1 MREREFVVK
10 KTTLILAA
18 GIAAAACGP
27 AGVANAQSKQ
37 GYAVDTSNMVWRNYQ
52 NECWRAG
59 YWTPSMAIAECDP
72 DLVSKPAARPAPA
85 PAAPA
90 AKPAAKPAPGKPKPV
105 VLRTTVTFASNSAV
119 LDAADKAKLDGDII
133 GKLGTVGAISY
144 VNVNGHTDRMGS
156 AQYNQKLSERRA
168 AAVKAYL
175 VSKGMDASKIE
186 VFGYGKTY
194 PIPTVSCPDSLGRAK
209 LIECLQPNRRTEVEL
224 QGAPR

>member
-1 MREREFVVK
+1 MK
-10 KTTLILAA
+10 TTTLILAA
-18 GIAAAACGP
+18 SFAAAAFGAP
-27 AGVANAQSKQ
+27 GVANAQSKQ

-72 DLVSKPAARPAPA
+72 DLVPRPAPKPAAAPAPA
-85 PAAPA
+85 PAPKPA
-90 AKPAAKPAPGKPKPV
+90 AKPAAPAKPV
-105 VLRTTVTFASNSAV
+105 VLRTTVTFPTNNAE
-119 LDAADKAKLDGDII
+119 LDAGDRAKLDGDIV

-144 VNVNGHTDRMGS
+144 VHVNGHTDRMGS

-168 AAVKAYL
+168 SVVKSYL

-186 VFGYGKTY
+186 TFGYGKTT
-194 PIPTVSCPDSLGRAK
+194 PIPTLSCPDKLARAE
-209 LIECLQPNRRTEVEL
+209 LIKCLEPNRRTEVEL

>member
-1 MREREFVVK
+1 VK
-10 KTTLILAA
+10 KSKLILAA
-18 GIAAAACGP
+18 SFAAIACGA

-37 GYAVDTSNMVWRNYQ
+37 GYAVDTSNTVWRNAF

-59 YWTPSMAIAECDP
+59 YWTPAMAIQECDP
-72 DLVSKPAARPAPA
+72 VVAPPKPAAAPAPARPAPA
-85 PAAPA
+85 PAP
-90 AKPAAKPAPGKPKPV
+90 KPAAKPAPAKPV
-105 VLRTTVTFASNSAV
+105 VLRTTVLFATNKAD
-119 LDAADKAKLDGDII
+119 LDADDRGRLDRDIL

-144 VNVNGHTDRMGS
+144 VHVNGHTDRMGS

-168 AAVKAYL
+168 GVVKNYL
-175 VSKGMDASKIE
+175 VSKGMDGSKIE

>member
-1 MREREFVVK
+1 MVK

-18 GIAAAACGP
+18 GIAAAACGA

-37 GYAVDTSNMVWRNYQ
+37 GYAVDNAANVWRNYYGQ
-52 NECWRAG
+52 CWRAG
-59 YWTPSMAIAECDP
+59 YWTPAMAIQECDP
-72 DLVSKPAARPAPA
+72 VAAPPKPAAAPA

-90 AKPAAKPAPGKPKPV
+90 PQPAPAAKPAPAKPGM
-105 VLRTTVTFASNSAV
+105 LRTTVTFAFNNAD
-119 LDAADKAKLDGDII
+119 LDAEDRGKLDGDIL

-144 VNVNGHTDRMGS
+144 VHVNGHTDRIGS

-168 AAVKAYL
+168 NVVRTYL

-186 VFGYGKTY
+186 VFGYGKTQ
-194 PIPTVSCPDSLGRAK
+194 PIPGVSCPDK
-209 LIECLQPNRRTEVEL
+209 LPRKELIACLQPNRRTEVEL